1 MKAFVYVALAT
12 ERKEREGHITKLL
25 QSSSFTAANADKEVM
40 NVAAKAGED
49 KKMISKIKSIV
60 KDARQY
66 LKTLE
71 DNVMNFS
78 QIGAKLHLPAVF
90 IESLCSGMN

>member
-1 MKAFVYVALAT
+1 MNAAT
-12 ERKEREGHITKLL
+12 
-25 QSSSFTAANADKEVM
+25 
-40 NVAAKAGED
+40 KAGED

-66 LKTLE
+66 MKTLE

-78 QIGAKLHLPAVF
+78 QIGDKLRLPAVF